1 MALTIGVAT
10 LLDAEELLILATGHQ
25 KALAVQAGVEGPVNH
40 LWTIS
45 CLQLHRYAVM
55 LVDPPACEELKV
67 KTLRYF
73 QMLEKDNITGF
84 LSM

>member
-45 CLQLHRYAVM
+45 CLQLHRYVVM
-55 LVDPPACEELKV
+55 LVDSPACDELKV
-67 KTLRYF
+67 KTINYF
-73 QMLEKDNITGF
+73 KELEKDNIKQYLTT
-84 LSM
+84 

>member
-10 LLDAEELLILATGHQ
+10 LLDSEELLILATGHQ
-25 KALAVQAGVEGPVNH
+25 KALAVQAGVEGAVNH

-45 CLQLHRYAVM
+45 CLQLHRHVIM
-55 LVDPPACEELKV
+55 LVDAPACDELKV

-73 QMLEKDNITGF
+73 QMLEKENIKEF
-84 LSM
+84 LKT